1 MKKSFP
7 KEDKKTET
15 GQSLVETA
23 LTLPIFILILCG
35 ILDFGWLF
43 TNQLMINNSSREAA
57 RVGVVNYEDNNA
69 AYQTLVINKAKEM
82 IFFGNTADPNVFKV
96 TVSVNAGE
104 TDVTVLVENTVPVL
118 TPIVGAFYTNNQAEL
133 TSTTTM
139 RIG

>member
-7 KEDKKTET
+7 KKTMLNREH

-23 LTLPIFILILCG
+23 LVLPILILILCG
-35 ILDFGWLF
+35 IIDFGWLF

-57 RVGVVNYEDNNA
+57 RAGIVNYEDNNA

-82 IFFGNTADPNVFKV
+82 VFFGNVPNVTV
-96 TVSVNAGE
+96 TVNADE
-104 TDVTVLVENTVPVL
+104 TEVTVLVEDTVPIL
-118 TPIVGAFYTNNQAEL
+118 TPIVGAFYSNNQAKL
-133 TSTTTM
+133 TSSTTM